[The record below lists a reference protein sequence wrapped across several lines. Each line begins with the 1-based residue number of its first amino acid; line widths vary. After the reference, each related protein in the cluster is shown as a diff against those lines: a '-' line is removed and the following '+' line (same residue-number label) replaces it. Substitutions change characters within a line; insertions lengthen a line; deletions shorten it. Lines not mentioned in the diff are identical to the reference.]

1 MVRLRREAAAPAAV
15 PTLPPKNPIARRQ
28 FARTIGLFAA
38 VALTLSPLAAQH
50 VTFTTADGSRFVL
63 LPDATVPHVHWSIA
77 SPADGSDDPPG
88 LPGLART
95 VVKSSVRGTWRT
107 GSRDLAAEQQAL
119 AALDDAWQRRLANP
133 SDQSL
138 DAAVVAAHARADE
151 LADDGAFLRAL
162 AAAPAHPPAIA
173 FGPAGAT
180 TTLTTIEAGLPE
192 VARLI
197 VERREEQAL
206 RSVLRTW
213 NGDLFTHLQQTAS
226 DPWHALHREV
236 LALLLPTSPELRHYE
251 PPVVRAP
258 RRTEALA
265 TWAQSQ
271 HPERTVHVL
280 VGDFDA
286 ASVQALCEQVFVRTA
301 LPRPPV
307 RPAPASIPLTGPRRS
322 TVPGAPGRLTCA
334 WPLPAGSDVDVAA
347 TTARWLV
354 DDPAIGLAAALAR
367 AGVQGAKVAC
377 AAPWPAHDG
386 GSLLRL
392 DVHVP
397 DSGPKLVDVV
407 LHLVAEAAK
416 AKPDAASLA
425 AIDGERLSAWCA
437 ATQDAAQLAAHVAER
452 SLVLPPARA
461 AAGPRAVTPAELQAF
476 VAAALRGHPAIV
488 EGRP

>member
-1 MVRLRREAAAPAAV
+1 LGGCLAGA
-15 PTLPPKNPIARRQ
+15 
-28 FARTIGLFAA
+28 
-38 VALTLSPLAAQH
+38 ALTLSPLTAQH

-63 LPDATVPHVHWSIA
+63 LPDATVPHVHWSTA

-95 VVKSSVRGTWRT
+95 VVKSAVHGTWRT
-107 GSRDLAAEQQAL
+107 GSRDLAAEQK
-119 AALDDAWQRRLANP
+119 ALDALDEAWQRRLANP
-133 SDQSL
+133 TDQSL

-162 AAAPAHPPAIA
+162 AAAPAHAPAIT
-173 FGPAGAT
+173 FGAACAT
-180 TTLTTIEAGLPE
+180 VTVTTIEAGLPE
-192 VARLI
+192 VARLLL
-197 VERREEQAL
+197 ERREEQAL
-206 RSVLRTW
+206 RAVLRTW
-213 NGDLFTHLQQTAS
+213 NGDLFAHLQQTAS
-226 DPWHALHREV
+226 DPWHALHREA
-236 LALLLPTSPELRHYE
+236 LALLLPTSPALRHYE

-258 RRTEALA
+258 RRQEALD
-265 TWAQSQ
+265 TWARSQ

-286 ASVQALCEQVFVRTA
+286 ASVQTLCERVFVRTA
-301 LPRPPV
+301 LPRPPA

-322 TVPGAPGRLTCA
+322 TVPGAPGMVTFA
-334 WPLPAGSDVDVAA
+334 WPLPAGTDADVAE

-354 DDPAIGLAAALAR
+354 DDPATGLAAALAR
-367 AGVQGAKVAC
+367 AGVQGAKVAS
-377 AAPWPAHDG
+377 AAPWPAAADG
-386 GSLLRL
+386 ALLRL
-392 DVHVP
+392 DVHAAG
-397 DSGPKLVDVV
+397 SGPKLVDVV
-407 LHLVAEAAK
+407 LRLVAEAAK

-461 AAGPRAVTPAELQAF
+461 VAGPRAVTPAELQAV